1 MKTLLLTLALALSVL
16 AGTAC
21 AQTVDADTFE
31 KGLHKDTQLL
41 DVRTPEEYQ
50 QGHLKN
56 AMLANWNEKAEF
68 DRRVEAM
75 DKDKPVYIYCLGGGR
90 SAAAVKA
97 LKQKGFTSVV
107 ELKGGINAWRQAEKP
122 EEGVAD
128 VVQISE
134 EAYAA
139 MLQSAKL
146 VLVDFG
152 ASWCPPCR
160 KMEPVLAA
168 IEKQYAPE
176 IPLIRIDGGSQTL
189 LMKAHGIQEM
199 PTFVVYKNGKE
210 IWRKSGMMKQQ
221 ELSKVLDELRS
232 K

>member
-1 MKTLLLTLALALSVL
+1 MKTLFLTLVLALSL
-16 AGTAC
+16 FTAS

-31 KGLHKDTQLL
+31 KGLHQHTQLL
-41 DVRTPEEYQ
+41 DVRTPEEFE

-56 AMLANWNEKAEF
+56 AMLANWNDKAEF
-68 DRRVEAM
+68 DRRVAAM

-90 SAAAVKA
+90 STAATKA
-97 LKQKGFTSVV
+97 LKEKGFTSVI

-122 EEGVAD
+122 EEGTAE

-134 EAYAA
+134 EAYAG

-160 KMEPVLAA
+160 KMEPVLTA

-176 IPLIRIDGGSQTL
+176 IPLIKIDGGSQKD
-189 LMKAHGIQEM
+189 LMKAHGVQEM

-210 IWRKSGMMKQQ
+210 VWRKAGMMKQQ
-221 ELSKVLDELRS
+221 ELSQVLDKFRS